1 MRLIRARDLGRQKTI
16 DPYLAE
22 GLVRNALM
30 QGRHALGG
38 LDELQRTS
46 GFFSDTDILDAV
58 RRGDWLLVPNDTMPA
73 SGSLLSPAQ
82 PTTEQAYIF
91 EDVWP
96 EPKPRT
102 DKVFA
107 KSCTPGNW
115 GKTRPGT
122 AIEPAS
128 HFGKVMIAGTVAL
141 PASAITAANAGADTA
156 LARIAG
162 GGIMQQGYTWA
173 LRGAPFAVNPVS
185 LFILGMLPTTLGDG
199 TLHQSDELRGMDYA
213 PTRVRFQFRRDASGA
228 LQVYGIH
235 TGPDGDDAVRTIKA
249 EWNADHSAL
258 EAHLNGLTILWIPNK
273 GPHNIPPL
281 IYPDHPGEQ
290 LDTIRVHPIAENTDT
305 EIEGYPAG
313 EDLTTDDFILTFPA
327 ETGLRSLYIVYA
339 KPAVRPLEVGPAG
352 ELQSRSKK
360 DGLDIDHIPAQKA
373 LEAALQNAFLD
384 DMPRS
389 EIERYLRQAA
399 GIAIPARVHQK
410 YSETYGGRNTRE
422 KQVQDASNLQAAVDS
437 NFDAIKPGLLEEGYA
452 ENDIE
457 AARDQLHKLNQE
469 QGWY

>member
-1 MRLIRARDLGRQKTI
+1 M
-16 DPYLAE
+16 
-22 GLVRNALM
+22 RNALM
-30 QGRHALGG
+30 QGRHTLGG
-38 LDELQRTS
+38 LDELQRTT
-46 GFFSDTDILDAV
+46 GFFSDADILDAV
-58 RRGDWLLVPNDTMPA
+58 RRGDWLLVPTDTMPA
-73 SGSLLSPAQ
+73 SGSLLIPAE
-82 PTTEQAYIF
+82 PIKEPAYIF

-122 AIEPAS
+122 TIEPAS

-173 LRGAPFAVNPVS
+173 LRGAPFAVNPIS

-213 PTRVRFQFRRDASGA
+213 PTRVRFQFRRDTSGA

-235 TGPDGDDAVRTIKA
+235 TGPDGDDAVRTVKA
-249 EWNADHSAL
+249 EWNAEHSAL

-339 KPAVRPLEVGPAG
+339 KPAVRPLEVGLYGSFAG
-352 ELQSRSKK
+352 RPRNGTHL
-360 DGLDIDHIPAQKA
+360 DHIPSQKA
-373 LEAALQNAFLD
+373 LELYLEVNFPHFTSAEIREAVKNAA
-384 DMPRS
+384 S
-389 EIERYLRQAA
+389 V
-399 GIAIPARVHQK
+399 AIPAKVHQK
-410 YSETYGGRNTRE
+410 YSETYGGRNNSSRQTR
-422 KQVQDASNLQAAVDS
+422 DATDLRSAVES
-437 NFDAIKPGLLEEGYA
+437 NFNAIKPYMLEEGYS
-452 ENDIE
+452 ESDLE
-457 AARDQLHKLNQE
+457 AARASLHKLNQE